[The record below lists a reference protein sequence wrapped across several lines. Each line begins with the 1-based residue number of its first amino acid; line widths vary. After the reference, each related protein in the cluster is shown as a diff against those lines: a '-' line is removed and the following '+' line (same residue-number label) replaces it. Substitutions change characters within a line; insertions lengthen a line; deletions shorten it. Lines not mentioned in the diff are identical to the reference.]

1 MRPHVVSKGV
11 GSGTRGVFQHPEKLG
26 GVEGLAFN
34 DDRGVAPLTDRA
46 PRQAHRHHAWAGARA
61 AIAPTIRS
69 ASAPTRPI
77 EVERGSTTLIPAK

>member
-1 MRPHVVSKGV
+1 MGGPRHEGCLAAGLDPDAAE
-11 GSGTRGVFQHPEKLG
+11 EKMG
-26 GVEGLAFN
+26 GVEGLTFN
-34 DDRGVAPLTDRA
+34 DDRWVAPPTERA

-61 AIAPTIRS
+61 AIAATIRS